1 MSDKFTITIDKHPV
15 EVGSGESVLA
25 ATRRLGV
32 DIPTLCYLEKCGPLN
47 TCQVCLVKINGKIVP
62 SCGTKVTPGMAVE
75 SETTEVHEARR
86 TALELLFS
94 DHVGDCLSPCHR
106 LCPLQLNV
114 PVMLRH
120 IQGNRLHEAIATV
133 RQALPL
139 PAVLG
144 RLCHHPCEQGCR
156 RSSWDDPAAIRDMEK
171 FVADL
176 DLGIAG
182 ARVKESDTLP
192 HPNPLPL
199 GEGTA
204 KDDCQSSEAG
214 SIRQPTDDNSPSPWG
229 EGRPSSVAVL
239 RRVEGEGERADNPHA
254 ATKQVARQPY
264 VPPRKPASGKSVA
277 IIGAGPAGL
286 AAAHYLAREGHAITV
301 ADRHEKAGGTLRSKT
316 TESELPRAVL
326 DAEIAQLERLG
337 IQFKLGVELGRDLS
351 LDGLSRGFDAVLLT
365 VGEIS
370 SRETPDFG
378 AVLGPLGIEA
388 NPKTGLTGSR
398 NVFAAGSAV
407 KPVKQLVKAMA
418 EGRAVA
424 ECVHL
429 HLFGAEPRRPEKT
442 FSSVMG
448 RLDPGEMRAFLRGAK
463 SGATVTPCDR
473 CVGHTRQEAALESSR
488 CLHCDCRSS
497 GNCVLQHW
505 AYVYG
510 ADASRFRTE
519 RKKFEQHAQPGG
531 IIFEPG
537 KCILCG
543 ICVKLTEMA
552 AEPLG
557 LTFIGRGFDVKVAAP
572 FNRQIDEG
580 LQKVAAECVEHCPT
594 GALVF
599 AEKK

>member
-1 MSDKFTITIDKHPV
+1 MSANFPITIDGHSVQVAP
-15 EVGSGESVLA
+15 GESVLGA
-25 ATRRLGV
+25 ARKLGI

-47 TCQVCLVKINGKIVP
+47 TCQVCLVKLNGKLVP
-62 SCGTKVTPGMAVE
+62 SCGTKVAPGMVVE
-75 SETTEVHEARR
+75 SDTTEVHEARR

-120 IQGNRLHEAIATV
+120 VQAGRLHEAAVVI
-133 RQALPL
+133 RQTLPL

-156 RSSWDDPAAIRDMEK
+156 RNSLDDPAAIREMER
-171 FVADL
+171 FVADQ
-176 DLGIAG
+176 DLKSA
-182 ARVKESDTLP
+182 VP
-192 HPNPLPL
+192 H
-199 GEGTA
+199 
-204 KDDCQSSEAG
+204 
-214 SIRQPTDDNSPSPWG
+214 
-229 EGRPSSVAVL
+229 
-239 RRVEGEGERADNPHA
+239 
-254 ATKQVARQPY
+254 
-264 VPPRKPASGKSVA
+264 VPPSKPSSGKSVA

-286 AAAHYLAREGHAITV
+286 AAAHFLAREGHAVTV
-301 ADRHEKAGGTLRSKT
+301 ADRHDKAGGTLRTNT
-316 TESELPRAVL
+316 TEAELPREVL
-326 DAEIAQLERLG
+326 DAELAQLERLG
-337 IQFKLGVELGRDLS
+337 IQFKLNVELGSDLTIE
-351 LDGLSRGFDAVLLT
+351 GLSRGFDAVLLT

-370 SRETPDFG
+370 PRETHNLG
-378 AVLGPLGIEA
+378 VTLGPSGI
-388 NPKTGLTGSR
+388 KTDPNTGWTSAL

-407 KPVKQLVKAMA
+407 KPIKQLVKAMS

-424 ECVHL
+424 ECVHRQ
-429 HLFGAEPRRPEKT
+429 LFGITPRRPEKE

-448 RLDPGEMRAFLRGAK
+448 RLDPGELREFLRSANNIGRV
-463 SGATVTPCDR
+463 SPCDR
-473 CVGHTRQEAALESSR
+473 CLGHNRVEAATESSR

-505 AYVYG
+505 AQVYE
-510 ADASRFRTE
+510 ADANRFRSE
-519 RKKFEQHAQPGG
+519 RKKFEQHLQPGG

-557 LTFIGRGFDVKVAAP
+557 LTFIGRGFDVRVSVP
-572 FNRQIDEG
+572 FNKEMEAG

-599 AEKK
+599 QSKETCP